1 MSQLLNVAIVGAG
14 GAAGA
19 VCRYAIT
26 LGMARSGSLMLTGTL
41 LANTVGCFI
50 AGVALQYVLSAP
62 HDHPWLQGPGQL
74 LFITGFC
81 GAFTTMSAFVI
92 EANGLHTASGAPLAG
107 VYIVVT
113 MALAFGGFFAGIA
126 ATRAALRLF
135 G

>member
-1 MSQLLNVAIVGAG
+1 MSQLVNAAIVGAG

-26 LGMARSGSLMLTGTL
+26 LGMARSGSLLLTGTVM
-41 LANTVGCFI
+41 ANTLGCLI
-50 AGVALQYVLSAP
+50 AGMALQYILAAP

-92 EANGLHTASGAPLAG
+92 EANGLHDASGAPLTGAY
-107 VYIVVT
+107 VLVT
-113 MALAFGGFFAGIA
+113 MVLAFGSFYIGMA
-126 ATRAALRLF
+126 AMRGLLRLA